1 MNAKLKLKIALTLF
15 FDIIGN
21 FFTTKKLVLISE
33 GFDWVIHE
41 ECLAI
46 KKYLES
52 HSITTVRVATSPIGL
67 RNKVV
72 HFLSENTLIGP
83 NGLRYRK
90 GSNHFILTWF
100 HISEADMFRTKY
112 ISTLNSELDFIH
124 TASSITAEKLERY
137 GAEKNKI
144 IKIGLD
150 VDPNFFSP
158 ITVKNRATLRKKLNL
173 PNNKVLIGSFQK
185 DGNGWGDGL
194 EPKLIKGP
202 DIFCAVV
209 KKLAEKYPLHIV
221 LTGPAR
227 GYVKKYLSEMGIP
240 FTHRYLDNYFMVADY
255 FRAIDLYLVCSRE
268 EGGPKAI
275 LESMASGVP
284 IISTRVGMAPDVI
297 EDGVDGFLANVEDT
311 NQIIKHTTNILD
323 NERLKLSFIK
333 NGLKKSERYTT
344 DTMVSVM
351 YDKMY
356 EKLLAN

>member
-1 MNAKLKLKIALTLF
+1 MITRLKLKIALTLL

-21 FFTTKKLVLISE
+21 VFTTKKLVLISE

-83 NGLRYRK
+83 DGLRYRK

-100 HISEADMFRTKY
+100 HISEADTFRTKY
-112 ISTLNSELDFIH
+112 IPELNSEVDFIH
-124 TASSITAEKLERY
+124 TASSITADKLERH
-137 GAEKNKI
+137 GAEKKKI

-150 VDPNFFSP
+150 VDPTIFFP
-158 ITVKNRATLRKKLNL
+158 ITIKDKKVLRKKLNL
-173 PNNKVLIGSFQK
+173 PNDRVLIGSFQK

-209 KKLAEKYPLHIV
+209 KKLAEKYPIHVV

-227 GYVKKYLSEMGIP
+227 GYVKKCLKEASIP
-240 FTHRYLDNYFMVADY
+240 YTHRYLDNYSMVADY

-297 EDGVDGFLANVEDT
+297 EEGIDGFLANIEDT
-311 NQIIKHTTNILD
+311 DQIIKHSMNILD
-323 NERLKLSFIK
+323 KEEIKLAFIK
-333 NGLKKSERYTT
+333 NGLIKSGGYTT
-344 DTMVSVM
+344 DTMVSAM
-351 YDKMY
+351 HDKMY
-356 EKLLAN
+356 RKLLTV